1 MIILIHWLKILLVC
15 IILGVVIVSIYWL
28 FHMLNKDKEYRKH
41 ATIGTRCK
49 FYTDD
54 KQYGI
59 ITHMY
64 VTIETKAVQVEYFVG
79 NDKYYAY
86 LPFSETYPI

>member
-1 MIILIHWLKILLVC
+1 MIILLHWLKILLIC
-15 IILGVVIVSIYWL
+15 IILGIVIISIYWL
-28 FHMLNKDKEYRKH
+28 IHILNKDRDYRKN

-54 KQYGI
+54 KQHGV

-64 VTIETKAVQVEYFVG
+64 TTIETKAVQVEYYVG
-79 NDKYYAY
+79 KDKYYAY
-86 LPFSETYPI
+86 LPFSETYPL